1 MCMDS
6 RYKKLGKNTV
16 LVFMGTA
23 GSKLITLLMLP
34 YYTRM
39 LSTAAY
45 GISDLVYTY
54 SGIMLSV
61 ISCCIAD
68 AIFIFPK
75 NADEDGRKRYFTS
88 GLFFS
93 VISFSVWAA
102 ITGIV
107 GSLGGEGTISKYAWW
122 IYLLTLSTFFQYYMQ
137 QFSLSIEKVTVFS
150 VTGIINVACI
160 AGLAFLLMPCYG
172 LTGYLLSMVIANI
185 VAGAFSF
192 IAAGVYKYFDIGLLS
207 KPHLTELLKYGVPLI
222 PNTIMWWIV
231 NGINRP
237 IMEANLGLDAVGI
250 YAVANKF
257 PAVLTMLFAVFSN
270 AWIITLM
277 EEFEKPD
284 FNRFFNK
291 TVKVL
296 FYLMSLFSVVFILC
310 SKLIIQIFAAPEFYE
325 AWRYLPILTVGILL
339 SCMSGIIG
347 GIFSAEKKSKYF
359 FYSSIW
365 GAASSLV
372 LTFLGVKYLGL
383 MGVCIAVL
391 LSFLCMVVVRLKY
404 AWKYIYMFDL
414 KYYALMTILIVCIC
428 VAIINLKS
436 NLLIIALAMVIIAIM
451 FALNRKETQYLFNM
465 TIGFLTKNRN
475 Q

>member
-1 MCMDS
+1 MDS
-6 RYKKLGKNTV
+6 RYKKLGKNTF
-16 LVFMGTA
+16 LVFLGTA

-54 SGIMLSV
+54 SSIMLSV
-61 ISCCIAD
+61 VTCCIAD

-88 GLFFS
+88 GIVFS
-93 VISFSVWAA
+93 VVSFALWAT

-107 GSLGGEGTISKYAWW
+107 GGFGGEGTISKYAWW
-122 IYLLTLSTFFQYYMQ
+122 IYGLTLSTFIQYYMQ
-137 QFSLSIEKVTVFS
+137 QFSLSIERVS
-150 VTGIINVACI
+150 VYSITGIINVACI
-160 AGLAFLLMPCYG
+160 AGFAFLLMPGFG
-172 LTGYLLSMVIANI
+172 LIGYLLSMIIANI
-185 VAGAFSF
+185 VAGTFSF
-192 IAAGVYKYFDIGLLS
+192 IAAEAYKYFDINSLS

-237 IMEANLGLDAVGI
+237 ILEANLGLDAVGI

-257 PAVLTMLFAVFSN
+257 PAVLTMLFTVFSN
-270 AWIITLM
+270 AWIISML

-284 FNRFFNK
+284 FNSFFNK

-296 FYLMSLFSVVFILC
+296 FYGMSLFTVFFILC
-310 SKLIIQIFAAPEFYE
+310 SKIIVTIFAAPEFYE
-325 AWRYLPILTVGILL
+325 AWRYMPILTVGILL
-339 SCMSGIIG
+339 SCMSGLIG

-372 LTFLGVKYLGL
+372 LTLLGVKFFGL
-383 MGVCIAVL
+383 MGVCVAVAV
-391 LSFLCMVVVRLKY
+391 SFLIMVVVRLKY
-404 AWKYIYMFDL
+404 AWKYINLFDL
-414 KYYALMTILIVCIC
+414 KYYAFMFLLILCSC
-428 VAIINLKS
+428 VAMIVVNSCFLVLLTAFTVIVVMYTINR
-436 NLLIIALAMVIIAIM
+436 N
-451 FALNRKETQYLFNM
+451 ETQYLLK
-465 TIGFLTKNRN
+465 TAVGYLKNYRN
-475 Q
+475 K

>member
-1 MCMDS
+1 
-6 RYKKLGKNTV
+6 
-16 LVFMGTA
+16 
-23 GSKLITLLMLP
+23 MLP

-88 GLFFS
+88 GLVFS
-93 VISFSVWAA
+93 VISFSVWAI

-107 GSLGGEGTISKYAWW
+107 GGFGGEGTISKYAWW
-122 IYLLTLSTFFQYYMQ
+122 IYGLTLSTFVQYYMQ
-137 QFSLSIEKVTVFS
+137 QFSLSIERVTMYS
-150 VTGIINVACI
+150 ITGIVNVACI
-160 AGLAFLLMPCYG
+160 AGFAFLLMPDFG
-172 LTGYLLSMVIANI
+172 LIGYLLSMIIANI
-185 VAGAFSF
+185 VAGTFSF
-192 IAAGVYKYFDIGLLS
+192 IAAGAYKYFDISSLS

-257 PAVLTMLFAVFSN
+257 PAVLTMLFTVFSN
-270 AWIITLM
+270 AWTISML

-284 FNRFFNK
+284 FNSFFNK

-296 FYLMSLFSVVFILC
+296 FYGMSLFTVIFILC
-310 SKLIIQIFAAPEFYE
+310 SKLIVSIFAAPEFFE
-325 AWRYLPILTVGILL
+325 AWKYMPILTVGILL
-339 SCMSGIIG
+339 SCMSGLIG

-365 GAASSLV
+365 GAATSLV
-372 LTFLGVKYLGL
+372 LTLFGVKILGL
-383 MGVCIAVL
+383 NGVCLAVVA
-391 LSFLCMVVVRLKY
+391 SFLCMFVVRLYY
-404 AWKYIYMFDL
+404 AWEHINQFNI
-414 KYYALMTILIVCIC
+414 KYYLIMFIMIVIACVIVICVNNLLLQLLAIMSVVSLMTWINRIEAKSLIN
-428 VAIINLKS
+428 IIRTYIKS
-436 NLLIIALAMVIIAIM
+436 
-451 FALNRKETQYLFNM
+451 R
-465 TIGFLTKNRN
+465 
-475 Q
+475 